1 MNENIVQILWMVAIA
16 LAVVAVLQILHLIF
30 LGLTMNRRSEPQ
42 RPAQP
47 IMPTQPPAS
56 MVTTQTTPYVSPA
69 PPAPGMGPV
78 MPAAAAP
85 AVTGSQPVQPAVYRA
100 MPTAGSVGKFVILSG
115 LTGQR
120 EVPLPSSSF
129 VIGRFYS
136 PENNVLMAMDEK
148 SISRKHAQFFSDEQ
162 IREYYLVDSS
172 STYGTFLLL
181 GGQFEQLKPEKQERV
196 YNEDVVQFGNNV
208 RVRLILPCETRS
220 STTRL

>member
-16 LAVVAVLQILHLIF
+16 LAVVAVLQMLHLLY

-56 MVTTQTTPYVSPA
+56 MVSTQTTPYVSPA
-69 PPAPGMGPV
+69 PPAPAMTPGM
-78 MPAAAAP
+78 
-85 AVTGSQPVQPAVYRA
+85 TSSQPVQPAVYRA

-120 EVPLPSSSF
+120 EIPLPSSSF

-148 SISRKHAQFFSDEQ
+148 SISRKHAQFLSDEQ
-162 IREYYLVDSS
+162 IREYYLVDMS